1 MGRTFSCKGNV
12 MTESMV
18 DDVVDV
24 SGDKVA
30 EFGTDRLRVNAA
42 LYQTHKRLI
51 DAVSAAKYD
60 TPADAVKAIG
70 EVVEALMSQ
79 IADGGRFTPDRGL
92 GFGSDNAS
100 EIAKKILGL
109 GTSDA
114 TTRKQF
120 AALGK

>member
-1 MGRTFSCKGNV
+1 MSPSTIV
-12 MTESMV
+12 E
-18 DDVVDV
+18 DVVDIGE
-24 SGDKVA
+24 ST
-30 EFGTDRLRVNAA
+30 EFGADNLKANAA

-51 DAVSAAKYD
+51 DAVSSAKYEN
-60 TPADAVKAIG
+60 PAAAVKAID
-70 EVVEALMSQ
+70 EVVSVLMAQ
-79 IADGGRFTPDRGL
+79 VADGGRFTPDRSL

-100 EIAKKILGL
+100 QVAEKILGL